1 MNILCGETLQEMES
15 LQQQKN
21 IIALSPLNIKM
32 AKS

>member
-15 LQQQKN
+15 LQQQKS
-21 IIALSPLNIKM
+21 IIALSLLNIKM